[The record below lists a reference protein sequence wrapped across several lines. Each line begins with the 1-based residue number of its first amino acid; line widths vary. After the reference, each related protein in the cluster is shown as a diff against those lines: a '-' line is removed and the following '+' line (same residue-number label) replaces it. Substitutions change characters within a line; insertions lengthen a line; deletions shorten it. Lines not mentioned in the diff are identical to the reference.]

1 MPSDALGSEI
11 AQSDTGRNVR
21 PVIDTRSVTDDVFEE
36 RAVDGGLWRPRV
48 PHRRERG
55 EDDGEDA
62 AIGFAVP
69 LQEEGLGG
77 SDELILLLGGERR
90 PLLKTERWQGP
101 DDLPGAFPCI
111 RRLLRRRGRAPGQQQ
126 PDDDDRGA
134 SYGRFTRTRCP

>member
-1 MPSDALGSEI
+1 
-11 AQSDTGRNVR
+11 DTGRNAR

-90 PLLKTERWQGP
+90 RRLKTMRSLGSAAHTSTSSLNFDIASRSSGP
-101 DDLPGAFPCI
+101 ASDSGCGCGGGGVTTAVTGA
-111 RRLLRRRGRAPGQQQ
+111 G
-126 PDDDDRGA
+126 
-134 SYGRFTRTRCP
+134 